1 MSSRR
6 LLGGVAGAATMI
18 AVLTVASRLVGFGR
32 WWVQAKTVGATAVGN
47 AYATA
52 NTVPNVLYEVVAGG
66 ALAGA
71 VIPLLAAPLAR
82 KIQADVDRISSAL
95 LTWAMLALIPI
106 ALALTLLARPIA
118 EALPQSV
125 GGNPA
130 AQEDL
135 TTFFLIVFAPQ
146 VVLYGIGVV
155 LTGVLQAH
163 RRFLAP
169 ALAPLVSSTVVI
181 LSYVAFG
188 ALADGM
194 QDQPGQ
200 LSDAALAWLA
210 WGTTAGVAVLS
221 LPLLIP
227 VRRCGVRL
235 RPTLRFP
242 PGVAR
247 RAGAL
252 ALAGIGSLVA
262 QQVSVLAVV
271 LLARK
276 GGAEGT
282 INVFQWTQA
291 VYLLPYAVLAIP
303 LATAVFPR
311 LAELASNGHR
321 DQFARTA
328 DGSTRAVLAVSMLGM
343 AALLAVAPAA
353 EAVFALGND
362 TAGMTLALTLMA
374 PGVVGLAMIFHVGRA
389 LFALDRQRVAVA
401 ATAGGWLV
409 VTVACAVG
417 VRVVAPDGGAPAAT
431 LAVLGLGHSIG
442 MTVAGLALLVAFAR
456 ALPGSVTRATA
467 RTVLVCGGGA
477 VVGSLVGRWA
487 TDAVLD
493 LAGRSGLAAVMA
505 GLLGAILAAAAVC
518 GAVFAAD
525 RDILSILRRTRA

>member
-1 MSSRR
+1 
-6 LLGGVAGAATMI
+6 MI
-18 AVLTVASRLVGFGR
+18 AVLTVASRLLGFGR

-82 KIQADVDRISSAL
+82 RIQADVDRISSAL
-95 LTWAMLALIPI
+95 LTWAVLVLTPLAV
-106 ALALTLLARPIA
+106 ALTLLARPIA

-125 GGNPA
+125 GGNAA

-135 TTFFLIVFAPQ
+135 TTYFLVVFAPQ
-146 VVLYGIGVV
+146 MVLYGIGVV
-155 LTGVLQAH
+155 LTGILQAH
-163 RRFLAP
+163 KRFLAP
-169 ALAPLVSSTVVI
+169 ALAPLASSTVVI
-181 LSYVAFG
+181 VSYLAFG
-188 ALADGM
+188 ALANGM
-194 QDQPGQ
+194 QDQPDQ

-235 RPTLRFP
+235 RPALRFP

-247 RAGAL
+247 RAGSL

-262 QQVSVLAVV
+262 QQISVVVVV
-271 LLARK
+271 LLARS

-311 LAELASNGHR
+311 LAELAAGGNHS
-321 DQFARTA
+321 QFARTA
-328 DGSTRAVLAVSMLGM
+328 DSSTRAVLAVSLLGVGALI
-343 AALLAVAPAA
+343 AAAPAA
-353 EAVFALGND
+353 QAVFAID
-362 TAGMTLALTLMA
+362 SETTGMTLALTLMA
-374 PGVVGLAMIFHVGRA
+374 PGIVGLAMIFHVSRA
-389 LFALDRQRVAVA
+389 LFAIDRQRVAVA
-401 ATAGGWLV
+401 ATAAGWLV
-409 VTVACAVG
+409 VTLACVVG
-417 VRVVAPDGGAPAAT
+417 VRVVAPDGGAPVAT
-431 LAVLGLGHSIG
+431 LAALGLGHSIG
-442 MTVAGLALLVAFAR
+442 MTVAGVALLVAFAR
-456 ALPGSVTRATA
+456 ALPGAVTRACT
-467 RTVLVCGGGA
+467 RTVAVAGGGA
-477 VVGSLVGRWA
+477 VVGALVGRWA

-493 LAGRSGLAAVMA
+493 LAGRSVLAAVMA
-505 GLLGAILAAAAVC
+505 ALLGGILAAAAVC

-525 RDILSILRRTRA
+525 RGILSILRRARA